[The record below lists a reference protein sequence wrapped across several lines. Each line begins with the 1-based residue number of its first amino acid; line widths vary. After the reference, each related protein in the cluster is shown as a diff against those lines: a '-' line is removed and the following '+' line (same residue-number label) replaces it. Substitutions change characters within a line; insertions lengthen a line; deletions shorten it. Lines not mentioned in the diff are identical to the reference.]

1 MPNIAEKRVCARCQH
16 EAPIICG
23 YFNSD
28 YYCPAE
34 TFNHSRDGIYIETDF
49 SFRPGATVYIRLDN
63 RKQSTTPS
71 GKGVCEGHPTVAL
84 AEVKW
89 RKKLLN
95 SGNSVYGV
103 GLKYYQPAF

>member
-1 MPNIAEKRVCARCQH
+1 MLDIAEKRVCARCHH
-16 EAPIICG
+16 EASIICG

-49 SFRPGATVYIRLDN
+49 SFRPGATVYIRLDHRAHSN
-63 RKQSTTPS
+63 APS
-71 GKGVCEGHPTVAL
+71 GMGVCEGHPTVVL

-89 RKKLLN
+89 RKKLFN

-103 GLKYYQPAF
+103 GLKYFQPAF